1 LPIYD
6 RPTKSLL
13 TDWAKANLKPDQVFS
28 KSDVLP
34 WFAEHYPKIK
44 RATVVMHLESMS
56 INNRG
61 RKHHPSV
68 KLGSGHDLFFKLGPD
83 QYRLWDPE
91 KDGKPLYKADID
103 KMPGLVGEEIE
114 EPIDDGGSEFAYER
128 DLQNYLAKNLHRIEA
143 GLRLY
148 EEEEI
153 TGLEFAAGGRYID
166 ILAVDAQG
174 SYVVI
179 ELKVSRGYDR
189 VIGQLLRYMSWVERN
204 METSKPVRGII
215 VAKEITDDL
224 RLAASRI
231 AGVRLIEYEIE
242 FKLRPV

>member
-1 LPIYD
+1 MSPIYD

-13 TDWAKANLKPDQVFS
+13 TDWAKANLKPDQLFS

-103 KMPGLVGEEIE
+103 KTPAALVDEEIE

-128 DLQNYLAKNLHRIEA
+128 A
-143 GLRLY
+143 
-148 EEEEI
+148 
-153 TGLEFAAGGRYID
+153 TSGR
-166 ILAVDAQG
+166 
-174 SYVVI
+174 
-179 ELKVSRGYDR
+179 RR
-189 VIGQLLRYMSWVERN
+189 
-204 METSKPVRGII
+204 
-215 VAKEITDDL
+215 
-224 RLAASRI
+224 
-231 AGVRLIEYEIE
+231 
-242 FKLRPV
+242 